1 METKEQV
8 FELLIDEKLGL
19 LRGTA
24 MRILGNPTDVD
35 DAVQAALMLAWR
47 KFAGYRGQAEFT
59 TWVTRILIN
68 ECYDMVRDRARE
80 QEVLADYGESGN
92 TDTAVSGGEEAD
104 EASLL
109 DRLEDAVARLPKLY
123 RESLSVGVLSGYSP
137 DEAAAMLGCS
147 RNTLY
152 QRIHK
157 AKQLLSQSIREVS
170 YEQA

>member
-1 METKEQV
+1 METREQV
-8 FELLIDEKLGL
+8 FEQLIEEKLGL

-47 KFAGYRGQAEFT
+47 KFAGYRGQSEFA

-92 TDTAVSGGEEAD
+92 QKSGVEAE

-109 DRLEDAVARLPKLY
+109 DRLDEAVARLPKLY

>member
-1 METKEQV
+1 METREQI
-8 FELLIDEKLGL
+8 FEQLIEEKLGL

-24 MRILGNPTDVD
+24 MRILGNPADVD
-35 DAVQAALMLAWR
+35 DAVQAALMIAWR
-47 KFAGYRGQAEFT
+47 KFAGYRGQSEFA

-92 TDTAVSGGEEAD
+92 QMSGGEAE

-109 DRLEDAVARLPKLY
+109 DRLDEAVARLPKLY

-137 DEAAAMLGCS
+137 EEAAAMLGCS

>member
-1 METKEQV
+1 METREQV
-8 FELLIDEKLGL
+8 FEQLIGEKLGL

-24 MRILGNPTDVD
+24 MRILGNPIDVD
-35 DAVQAALMLAWR
+35 DAVQSALMLAWR
-47 KFAGYRGQAEFT
+47 KFAGYRGQSEFA

-68 ECYDMVRDRARE
+68 VCYDMVRDRARE
-80 QEVLADYGESGN
+80 QEALADYGESGN
-92 TDTAVSGGEEAD
+92 RKSDGEAD

-109 DRLEDAVARLPKLY
+109 DRLDEAVARLPQLY

>member
-1 METKEQV
+1 METKEQA
-8 FELLIDEKLGL
+8 FEQLIDEKLGL

-47 KFAGYRGQAEFT
+47 KFAGYRGQSEFA

-92 TDTAVSGGEEAD
+92 QMSGGEAE

-109 DRLEDAVARLPKLY
+109 DRLDDAVARLPKLY

>member
-1 METKEQV
+1 METREQV
-8 FELLIDEKLGL
+8 FEQLIEEKLGL

-24 MRILGNPTDVD
+24 MRILGNPADVD

-47 KFAGYRGQAEFT
+47 KFAGYRGQSEFA

-68 ECYDMVRDRARE
+68 VCYDMVRDRARE

-92 TDTAVSGGEEAD
+92 QMSGGEAE

-109 DRLEDAVARLPKLY
+109 DRLDDAVARLPKLY

>member
-1 METKEQV
+1 METREQV
-8 FELLIDEKLGL
+8 FEQLIEEKLGL

-24 MRILGNPTDVD
+24 MRILGNPADVD

-47 KFAGYRGQAEFT
+47 KFAGYRGQSEFA

-68 ECYDMVRDRARE
+68 VCYDMVRDRARE

-92 TDTAVSGGEEAD
+92 QMSGGEAE

-109 DRLEDAVARLPKLY
+109 DRLDEAVARLPKLY

>member
-1 METKEQV
+1 METREQA
-8 FELLIDEKLGL
+8 FEQLIDEKLGL

-24 MRILGNPTDVD
+24 MRILGNPADVD
-35 DAVQAALMLAWR
+35 DAVQSALMLAWR
-47 KFAGYRGQAEFT
+47 KFAGYRGQSEFA

-80 QEVLADYGESGN
+80 QEVLADYGESG
-92 TDTAVSGGEEAD
+92 DQMSGGEAE

-109 DRLEDAVARLPKLY
+109 DRLDDAVARLPKLY

>member
-1 METKEQV
+1 METREQV
-8 FELLIDEKLGL
+8 FEQLIDERLGL

-24 MRILGNPTDVD
+24 MRILGSPADVD
-35 DAVQAALMLAWR
+35 DAVQEALMTAWR
-47 KFAGYRGQAEFT
+47 KFAVFRGQSEFA

-68 ECYDMVRDRARE
+68 VCYDMVRDRARE
-80 QEVLADYGESGN
+80 HDVLADYGKSG
-92 TDTAVSGGEEAD
+92 AVSGEDAE

-109 DRLEDAVARLPKLY
+109 DRLDEAVARLPRLY
-123 RESLSVGVLSGYSP
+123 RESLSVGLLSGRSP
-137 DEAAAMLGCS
+137 EEAAAMLGCS

-170 YEQA
+170 YEEV

>member
-1 METKEQV
+1 METREQA
-8 FELLIDEKLGL
+8 FEQLIDEKLGL

-47 KFAGYRGQAEFT
+47 KFAGYRGQSEFA

-92 TDTAVSGGEEAD
+92 QMSGGEAE

-109 DRLEDAVARLPKLY
+109 DRLDDAVARLPKLY

>member
-1 METKEQV
+1 METREQV
-8 FELLIDEKLGL
+8 FEQLIEEKLGL

-24 MRILGNPTDVD
+24 MRILGNSIDVD
-35 DAVQAALMLAWR
+35 DAVQSALMLAWR
-47 KFAGYRGQAEFT
+47 KFAGYRGQSEFA

-68 ECYDMVRDRARE
+68 VCYDMVRDRARE

-92 TDTAVSGGEEAD
+92 QKSGVEAE

-109 DRLEDAVARLPKLY
+109 DRLDEAVARLPKLY

>member
-1 METKEQV
+1 METREQV
-8 FELLIDEKLGL
+8 FEQLIKEKLGM

-24 MRILGNPTDVD
+24 MRILGSPADVD
-35 DAVQAALMLAWR
+35 DAVQVALMLAWR
-47 KFAGYRGQAEFT
+47 KFAGYRGQSEFA

-80 QEVLADYGESGN
+80 QEVLADYGESDN
-92 TDTAVSGGEEAD
+92 QMSGGEAE

-109 DRLEDAVARLPKLY
+109 DRLDDAVARLPKLY

-170 YEQA
+170 YEEV

>member
-1 METKEQV
+1 
-8 FELLIDEKLGL
+8 
-19 LRGTA
+19 
-24 MRILGNPTDVD
+24 
-35 DAVQAALMLAWR
+35 MLAWR
-47 KFAGYRGQAEFT
+47 KFAGYRGQSEFA

-68 ECYDMVRDRARE
+68 VCYDMVRDRVRE

-92 TDTAVSGGEEAD
+92 QKSGVEAEEAN
-104 EASLL
+104 LL
-109 DRLEDAVARLPKLY
+109 DRLDEAVARLPKLY

>member
-1 METKEQV
+1 METREQA
-8 FELLIDEKLGL
+8 FEQLIDKKLGL

-24 MRILGNPTDVD
+24 MRILGNPADVD
-35 DAVQAALMLAWR
+35 DAVQSALMLAWR
-47 KFAGYRGQAEFT
+47 KFAGYRGQSEFT

-80 QEVLADYGESGN
+80 QEVLADYGESDN
-92 TDTAVSGGEEAD
+92 QMSGGEAE

-109 DRLEDAVARLPKLY
+109 DRLDDAVARLPKLY

-170 YEQA
+170 YEEV

>member
-1 METKEQV
+1 METREQV
-8 FELLIDEKLGL
+8 FEQLIKEKLGL

-24 MRILGNPTDVD
+24 MRILGSPADVD
-35 DAVQAALMLAWR
+35 DAVQEALMTAWR
-47 KFAGYRGQAEFT
+47 KYAGFRGQSEFA

-68 ECYDMVRDRARE
+68 VCYDMVRDRARE

-92 TDTAVSGGEEAD
+92 TNAAASGEE
-104 EASLL
+104 EAEEANLL
-109 DRLEDAVARLPKLY
+109 DRLDAAVARLPRLY
-123 RESLSVGVLSGYSP
+123 RESLSVGVLSGYAP

-157 AKQLLSQSIREVS
+157 AKQLLVQSIREVS
-170 YEQA
+170 YEEA

>member
-1 METKEQV
+1 METREQV
-8 FELLIDEKLGL
+8 FEQLIEEKLGL

-24 MRILGNPTDVD
+24 MRILGNPIDVD
-35 DAVQAALMLAWR
+35 DAVQSALMLAWR
-47 KFAGYRGQAEFT
+47 KFAGYRGQSEFA

-80 QEVLADYGESGN
+80 QEVLADYGETGGAN
-92 TDTAVSGGEEAD
+92 AAVSEEEAE
-104 EASLL
+104 EANLL

-123 RESLSVGVLSGYSP
+123 RESLSLGVLSGHSP
-137 DEAAAMLGCS
+137 EEAAAMLGCS

>member
-1 METKEQV
+1 METREQA
-8 FELLIDEKLGL
+8 FEQLINEKLGM

-24 MRILGNPTDVD
+24 MRILGSPADVD
-35 DAVQAALMLAWR
+35 DAVQEALMSAWR
-47 KFAGYRGQAEFT
+47 KFAGFRGQSEFA

-68 ECYDMVRDRARE
+68 VCYDMVRDRARE
-80 QEVLADYGESGN
+80 HEVLADYGESGN
-92 TDTAVSGGEEAD
+92 VPGEDAED
-104 EASLL
+104 MRLL
-109 DRLEDAVARLPKLY
+109 DRLDAAVARLPKLY
-123 RESLSVGVLSGYSP
+123 RESISVGVLSGRSP
-137 DEAAAMLGCS
+137 DEAAAILGCS

>member
-8 FELLIDEKLGL
+8 FEQLIDEKLGL

-24 MRILGNPTDVD
+24 MRILGNPADVD

-47 KFAGYRGQAEFT
+47 KFAGYRGQSEFA

-92 TDTAVSGGEEAD
+92 QMSGGEAE

-109 DRLEDAVARLPKLY
+109 DRLDDAVARLPKLY

>member
-1 METKEQV
+1 METREQV
-8 FELLIDEKLGL
+8 FEQLIKEKLGL

-47 KFAGYRGQAEFT
+47 KFAGYCGQAEFT

-68 ECYDMVRDRARE
+68 ECYDMVRNRARE
-80 QEVLADYGESGN
+80 QEVLADYGESDN
-92 TDTAVSGGEEAD
+92 QMSGGEAE

-109 DRLEDAVARLPKLY
+109 DRLDDAVARLPKLY